1 MVDSKMKAIIFPGQ
15 GCQRQGMG
23 KELYET
29 NLKARDM
36 FEKANEILGWRISDI
51 MFYEDEL
58 ELNQTK
64 NTQPAVYLYS
74 TILALTQN
82 RIMPDIVSGH
92 SLGEYS
98 ALAVCGALS
107 FEDALVLVLHRALI
121 AQKVCE
127 NQETAMGAI
136 VGLPDEYVLRRI
148 GEISSESGESI
159 YVANFNG
166 PGQIVITGSKQGV
179 RLACKSFKAEGAK
192 KAVPLSISGSFH
204 SPYMKEAE
212 LELEEIINSMEFSAP
227 RCPIVQ
233 SVDCEVNTDPQRI
246 KKNLISHI
254 TNTVNWTRMLKT
266 LTDFGVY
273 EFYESGPD
281 DTLQKIVAR
290 MRPDALVT
298 SLA

>member
-1 MVDSKMKAIIFPGQ
+1 M
-15 GCQRQGMG
+15 
-23 KELYET
+23 
-29 NLKARDM
+29 
-36 FEKANEILGWRISDI
+36 
-51 MFYEDEL
+51 
-58 ELNQTK
+58 
-64 NTQPAVYLYS
+64 
-74 TILALTQN
+74 
-82 RIMPDIVSGH
+82 
-92 SLGEYS
+92 
-98 ALAVCGALS
+98 
-107 FEDALVLVLHRALI
+107 
-121 AQKVCE
+121 
-127 NQETAMGAI
+127 
-136 VGLPDEYVLRRI
+136 
-148 GEISSESGESI
+148 
-159 YVANFNG
+159 
-166 PGQIVITGSKQGV
+166 ITGSKQGV

-212 LELEEIINSMEFSAP
+212 LELEEIIRSMEFSAP

-246 KKNLISHI
+246 KQNMISHI

>member
-51 MFYEDEL
+51 MFFGDEL

-127 NQETAMGAI
+127 NQETAMGAV
-136 VGLPDEYVLRRI
+136 VGLPDDYVLRRI
-148 GEISSESGESI
+148 DELSSQSGESI
-159 YVANFNG
+159 YMWQTLMA
-166 PGQIVITGSKQGV
+166 PD
-179 RLACKSFKAEGAK
+179 RL
-192 KAVPLSISGSFH
+192 
-204 SPYMKEAE
+204 
-212 LELEEIINSMEFSAP
+212 
-227 RCPIVQ
+227 
-233 SVDCEVNTDPQRI
+233 
-246 KKNLISHI
+246 
-254 TNTVNWTRMLKT
+254 
-266 LTDFGVY
+266 
-273 EFYESGPD
+273 
-281 DTLQKIVAR
+281 
-290 MRPDALVT
+290 
-298 SLA
+298 